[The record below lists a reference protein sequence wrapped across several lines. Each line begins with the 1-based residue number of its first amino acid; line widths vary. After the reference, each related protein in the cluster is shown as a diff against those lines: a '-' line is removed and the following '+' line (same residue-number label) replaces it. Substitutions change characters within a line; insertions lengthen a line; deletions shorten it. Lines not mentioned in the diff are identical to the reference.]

1 MEFAFEEKTV
11 SHLQLLAE
19 EWLRQEETAELIVPD
34 SEPDAAEVLD
44 CFASCVVRS
53 KECQAGSVLISGG
66 IQASLLYLA
75 GEETTPRLLETYLPF
90 SIKKEI
96 SDCEV
101 SDLAQ
106 LQCRVTHA
114 DGRVL
119 NSRKLLV
126 RVEIGCD
133 LHLYRPAAETIY
145 VPDASDPHLQLHRRQ
160 YPLLLDLEAGEKL
173 FAMEEEPELPAGRPD
188 PIRIVFARAQPSV
201 TETRLAGSRMVC
213 KGVVSLQVLYE
224 AAEGQVTRW
233 DCQLPF
239 SQFIDL
245 AGSYEEETCALQLQL
260 AGCAVTLNGER
271 RLSCDLMLLA
281 QCMVRGYRTL
291 EIVDDAYWLG
301 GSMQA
306 KVSPCSIRCQLDQ
319 QQLSQTVYLEVPAQM
334 YLVHDAQV
342 LVGRPEV
349 SQRDGRTEIRVPVAV
364 SLCGADAAGHLCGG
378 TAQGAAE
385 FSQAASNLS
394 HCSCAAYV
402 TGEVFATPG
411 ADRVQV
417 RFDLTL
423 QCQWH
428 ALCSF
433 ESISGGVVQAQE
445 ETPDRPSVILRTIE
459 RDTSVWDIAKA
470 CNTTQERL
478 TKANELQEDVVP
490 AGTLLLLPLA

>member
-1 MEFAFEEKTV
+1 MPAA
-11 SHLQLLAE
+11 SC
-19 EWLRQEETAELIVPD
+19 
-34 SEPDAAEVLD
+34 AAE
-44 CFASCVVRS
+44 
-53 KECQAGSVLISGG
+53 ECQAGSVLISGG

-260 AGCAVTLNGER
+260 AGCEVTLNGER

-301 GSMQA
+301 GSLQA

-364 SLCGADAAGHLCGG
+364 SLCGADAAGHPVRRHRPRCGG
-378 TAQGAAE
+378 VFPGGIEPEPLQLRRLRHRRGLRDPR
-385 FSQAASNLS
+385 SRPG
-394 HCSCAAYV
+394 
-402 TGEVFATPG
+402 TG
-411 ADRVQV
+411 
-417 RFDLTL
+417 
-423 QCQWH
+423 
-428 ALCSF
+428 
-433 ESISGGVVQAQE
+433 
-445 ETPDRPSVILRTIE
+445 
-459 RDTSVWDIAKA
+459 
-470 CNTTQERL
+470 
-478 TKANELQEDVVP
+478 
-490 AGTLLLLPLA
+490 PL